1 MHELSIASA
10 VLRCAERHAGGRP
23 VATVR
28 VRVGAL
34 RQVVPQSLAFHWETV
49 ARRTL
54 CEHAAL
60 ELERI
65 PARARCRRCDR
76 EWQLAEPVLR
86 CPACGAAADVIAGD
100 ELRVDSIDVEEV
112 DARCTA

>member
-10 VLRCAERHAGGRP
+10 VLRCAERHALGRP
-23 VATVR
+23 VVTVR

-34 RQVVPQSLAFHWETV
+34 RQVVPASLAFHWENV
-49 ARRTL
+49 ARRTV

-60 ELERI
+60 ELERV
-65 PARARCRRCDR
+65 PARARCPRCGRD
-76 EWQLAEPVLR
+76 WQLSEPVLR
-86 CPACGAAADVIAGD
+86 CPACAAPATVIAGD
-100 ELRVDSIDVEEV
+100 ELEVDSIEVEEV